1 MKVCIIRVILFLMFV
16 VLLKKLKV
24 SHHKER
30 AGVQILTS
38 FFSWIG
44 ESMYCLVSKFHIMF
58 QHISNF
64 ISNRL
69 IVYLEMNSNLVGV
82 KSIDVLVDRL
92 KLYVDK
98 IQTLSSVFIL
108 LCS

>member
-1 MKVCIIRVILFLMFV
+1 
-16 VLLKKLKV
+16 
-24 SHHKER
+24 
-30 AGVQILTS
+30 
-38 FFSWIG
+38 
-44 ESMYCLVSKFHIMF
+44 MF